1 MLKKKHPEKPS
12 AVIFDLDGTLV
23 DSALDLTATLNHLLR
38 VNGRQTIGHDV
49 VRHMVGEGARAL
61 IIKGFSHTGDLPS
74 EDKIDEIFE
83 EYLSY
88 YLANVSVETVMF
100 EGVSDVLNK
109 LQAQSIPMAVCTNKI
124 TELTHALLK
133 SLKIDHF
140 FSAVTCGDSFDYKKP
155 DPRHLLSTCDMMG
168 IDPTA
173 AVMVGDSASDVN
185 SAIAANIPV
194 IGVSFGYTAIPM
206 AELGP
211 SIVIDHFDEFM
222 EALNVVRRR
231 TAEET

>member
-1 MLKKKHPEKPS
+1 MLKMNEKMLNKKPT

-38 VNGRQTIGHDV
+38 INGRETIDNSV

-74 EDKIDEIFE
+74 EDKLDEIFE
-83 EYLSY
+83 EYLNY

-100 EGVSDVLNK
+100 DGVLNVLNK
-109 LQAQSIPMAVCTNKI
+109 LQAQGIPMAVCTNKI

-133 SLKIDHF
+133 SLEIDHF
-140 FSAVTCGDSFDYKKP
+140 FSAITCGDSFDYKKP
-155 DPRHLLSTCDMMG
+155 DPRHLYSTCDMMNV
-168 IDPTA
+168 DPTGA
-173 AVMVGDSASDVN
+173 IMVGDSASDVN
-185 SAIAANIPV
+185 SAIAANMPV

-206 AELGP
+206 RELGP
-211 SIVIDHFDEFM
+211 NIVIDHFDEFI
-222 EALNVVRRR
+222 EAVNVVRR
-231 TAEET
+231 